1 VRAFREFVEQ
11 WIEKPIT
18 VTRALGEF
26 LEYLDYFVEAG
37 GKVST
42 TLGDEGD
49 AVRLM
54 TVHLAKGLEFEHVYV
69 VRVVSNSFPVG
80 YRAPLFEFPRELSRA
95 HAPVPLEG
103 KELHHEEELR
113 IFYVAA
119 TRAKNSLVLFGP
131 QVGGGKKV
139 PAQYLRR
146 LYDDRSIRHRLHLR
160 HAREMQVDLFG
171 QAAAG
176 SAIEPWIELPPRMP
190 LEQAALS
197 ASGIE
202 TYRRCPL
209 RFKIERDWNLPGDP
223 APAMEYGAV
232 VHTVLKNYY
241 DAVRSGT
248 QPERAWM
255 LMRFREELGKAKF
268 EDRLQRELYEK
279 QGIEQLTHF
288 LEQAATQPPPDVL
301 DTERTFRIELNGIT
315 VSGRV
320 DRLDRIA
327 GRRARIVD
335 YKTGSPR
342 SQEDADDSLQLSIY
356 ALAAE
361 RAWDLDPEEIVF
373 YNLQTNAGVVTTRNP
388 EALDE
393 AMEEIRK
400 AAEGIATENFR
411 PKPGFHCRWC
421 PYRSLCPATE
431 ERLFRAE
438 AVAPAGVQ

>member
-1 VRAFREFVEQ
+1 
-11 WIEKPIT
+11 
-18 VTRALGEF
+18 
-26 LEYLDYFVEAG
+26 
-37 GKVST
+37 
-42 TLGDEGD
+42 
-49 AVRLM
+49 
-54 TVHLAKGLEFEHVYV
+54 
-69 VRVVSNSFPVG
+69 
-80 YRAPLFEFPRELSRA
+80 
-95 HAPVPLEG
+95 
-103 KELHHEEELR
+103 
-113 IFYVAA
+113 
-119 TRAKNSLVLFGP
+119 
-131 QVGGGKKV
+131 
-139 PAQYLRR
+139 
-146 LYDDRSIRHRLHLR
+146 
-160 HAREMQVDLFG
+160 
-171 QAAAG
+171 
-176 SAIEPWIELPPRMP
+176 
-190 LEQAALS
+190 
-197 ASGIE
+197 
-202 TYRRCPL
+202 
-209 RFKIERDWNLPGDP
+209 
-223 APAMEYGAV
+223 
-232 VHTVLKNYY
+232 
-241 DAVRSGT
+241 
-248 QPERAWM
+248 
-255 LMRFREELGKAKF
+255 
-268 EDRLQRELYEK
+268 
-279 QGIEQLTHF
+279 
-288 LEQAATQPPPDVL
+288 VL